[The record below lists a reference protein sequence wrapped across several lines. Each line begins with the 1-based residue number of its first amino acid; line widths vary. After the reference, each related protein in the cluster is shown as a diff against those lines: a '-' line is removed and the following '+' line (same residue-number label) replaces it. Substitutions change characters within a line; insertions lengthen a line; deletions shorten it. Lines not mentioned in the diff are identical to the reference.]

1 MSFNIEVE
9 GGSSVRLP
17 TAGKYCDRDIV
28 ITATGGGGDDGST
41 VRSLLDRT
49 ISGDF
54 ADSKITSVGAY
65 AFYNCTKLT
74 SIYLPNVTTADAY
87 AFAICGAEVINLP
100 KLTTLNGNDYAYN
113 FGSCPNLTTLIVPE
127 LRRTAGE
134 SISGC
139 PKLTTFVATKLQEIY
154 YRGMR
159 QVGLVKLDLPSCSI
173 IATQALLGSP
183 NLVTLILRNES
194 AVCNLH
200 NVNAFTNT
208 PIASGSGYIYVP
220 SALVESYKTAT
231 NWSTFANQIRAIE
244 DYPDICGE
252 VSA

>member
-28 ITATGGGGDDGST
+28 ITATGGGDDGST
-41 VRSLLDRT
+41 VRNLLDRT

-54 ADSKITSVGAY
+54 ADSEITGVGAY

-74 SIYLPNVTTADAY
+74 SIYLPNVTTAEAY
-87 AFAICGAEVINLP
+87 AFANCGAKVINLP
-100 KLTTLNGNDYAYN
+100 KLTTLNGGDYAYN

-127 LRRTAGE
+127 LLETKGE

-139 PKLTTFVATKLQEIY
+139 LKLTTFVATKLQEIY

-159 QVGLVKLDLPSCSI
+159 QVGLAKLDLPSCSI
-173 IATQALLGSP
+173 IATQALFGSP

-194 AVCNLH
+194 EVCNLH
-200 NVNAFTNT
+200 NVNAFTGT

-220 SALVESYKTAT
+220 SALIESYKTAT
-231 NWSTFANQIRAIE
+231 NWSIFENQIRAIE
-244 DYPDICGE
+244 EYPDICGE
-252 VSA
+252 VCA